1 MSEQE
6 RPLGEGQLIG
16 RCYTRARRL
25 PLVLGQWEGRRLW
38 GGPYTVPQ
46 LVTMFVVLLGMVAA
60 FPLWGH
66 LGLLNAVPL
75 VGVPYAASFAVRSL
89 RVEGRSPFAVLAG
102 LAALAAAPRQG
113 RLGGQPLHA
122 PRPVL
127 LSGACTLTWCPAPAP
142 TAGRGKRRAADV
154 LAAPVPQPGGSR
166 PATGAERPT
175 GCPTP
180 ASAVPVPTGATPV
193 RSGAA
198 ALLAARASERKRQS

>member
-6 RPLGEGQLIG
+6 QPLGEGQLIG
-16 RCYTRARRL
+16 RCYTKARRL

-66 LGLLNAVPL
+66 FGLLNVLPL

-89 RVEGRSPFAVLAG
+89 RIEGRSPFAVLASLTL
-102 LAALAAAPRQG
+102 LATAPHQG
-113 RLGGQPLHA
+113 RLGGQPLRA
-122 PRPVL
+122 PRPAVL
-127 LSGACTLTWCPAPAP
+127 FGASTLTWHPAP
-142 TAGRGKRRAADV
+142 TPTTGRTKRRAADV
-154 LAAPVPQPGGSR
+154 LASPL
-166 PATGAERPT
+166 
-175 GCPTP
+175 PTP
-180 ASAVPVPTGATPV
+180 AAGGERTNLTSPESAPVAV

-198 ALLAARASERKRQS
+198 ALLAARTSERKRQS